1 MTPGEAE
8 KAIEEGSALAADVQ
22 ALLNGSPPK
31 RMILGAA
38 TRALERL
45 EAGGAAILS
54 GIQAGDRDF
63 DYLKSIEEATRPVM
77 DALHSVIDLERDG
90 TFREKLMDLPEASAA
105 LQKLMGRGEPNA
117 MAEPPLSRYPRDWF
131 DATSRR

>member
-1 MTPGEAE
+1 VTPGEAE
-8 KAIEEGSALAADVQ
+8 KAIEEGSELAVDVQ

-31 RMILGAA
+31 RVILGAA

-54 GIQAGDRDF
+54 GIEAGDRDF
-63 DYLKSIEEATRPVM
+63 DHLRTIEEATRPVM

-90 TFREKLMDLPEASAA
+90 TFRDKLMDLPEAAAA
-105 LQKLMGRGEPNA
+105 LQKLVGRGE
-117 MAEPPLSRYPRDWF
+117 
-131 DATSRR
+131 

>member
-8 KAIEEGSALAADVQ
+8 KAIEEGTELAVDVQ

-31 RMILGAA
+31 RIILGAA
-38 TRALERL
+38 TRALECL
-45 EAGGAAILS
+45 QAGGAAIVS
-54 GIQAGDRDF
+54 GIRAGDHDF

-90 TFREKLMDLPEASAA
+90 MFREKLMDLPEAAAA
-105 LQKLMGRGEPNA
+105 LHKLVSRGEK
-117 MAEPPLSRYPRDWF
+117 PPAAPASRDPR
-131 DATSRR
+131 AL